1 MKHGRSLSAA
11 LLALAWLLLLA
22 SAGARAEASGA
33 PTTVEPLPERLSRT
47 GLFAP
52 GSVTEL
58 MPRALSFSP
67 QYPLWSDGATKR
79 RWIALPP
86 GTFVDASNPDAW
98 VFPVG
103 TRLWKEFAVGR
114 RIETRY
120 IERAADGSWRFATY
134 VWNDAGTDATL
145 APAEGIAALP
155 LEGASRSGTYAIP
168 GEFDCRACH
177 EGAPAPVLGFSAL
190 QLSPDRDPLAPH
202 AEASSLDL
210 AKLVAQGLVRNLPP
224 AVLASPPRVAAR
236 TPIERAALGY
246 LHGNCGHCHSAP
258 GDSAAAVPV
267 GIVLAQSVA
276 DAKAGAESVRR
287 SLVDAASR
295 FRPHGAAGASARL
308 VVPGRSDAS
317 VLSLRMRSRD
327 PRVQMPPL
335 GTALAD
341 GQAVEL
347 IERWIDQD
355 LNQRQRTVGNH
366 TQEETPP
373 WTVTRTS
380 PGSR

>member
-11 LLALAWLLLLA
+11 LLAFAWLLLLA
-22 SAGARAEASGA
+22 SAGARAEALGGETA
-33 PTTVEPLPERLSRT
+33 LEPLPERLSGT
-47 GLFAP
+47 GLFVP
-52 GSVTEL
+52 GSVTEIT
-58 MPRALSFSP
+58 PRALSFSP

-79 RWIALPP
+79 RWISLPP
-86 GTFVDASNPDAW
+86 GTSIDASNPDAW

-103 TRLWKEFAVGR
+103 TRLWKEFALGR
-114 RIETRY
+114 RVETRY
-120 IERAADGSWRFATY
+120 IERAADGTWRFATY
-134 VWNDAGTDATL
+134 VWNVEGSDATL
-145 APAEGIAALP
+145 APVDGIAALP
-155 LEGASRSGTYAIP
+155 LEGASRGGTYAIP
-168 GEFDCRACH
+168 SEFDCRACH

-202 AEASSLDL
+202 AEASSVDL
-210 AKLVAQGLVRNLPP
+210 GALVAQGLVRNLPS
-224 AVLASPPRVAAR
+224 AVLASPPRIAGR
-236 TPIERAALGY
+236 TRTERAALGY

-267 GIVLAQSVA
+267 GIVLAQSVG
-276 DAKAGAESVRR
+276 DAKASAESVRR
-287 SLVDAASR
+287 SLVDTASR
-295 FRPHGAAGASARL
+295 FRPHGAEASARL

-341 GQAVEL
+341 RQAVEL

-355 LNQRQRTVGNH
+355 LNEQPQPVKNH
-366 TQEETPP
+366 TQEETSP
-373 WTVTRTS
+373 WTVTRTQH
-380 PGSR
+380 GSR